1 MGFASLDS
9 PQVADLVRRF
19 AGARAV
25 TLIVGAGASME
36 SSLPSWRVLVERLLS
51 RVAADSKT
59 LTEER
64 WRKDWIERTL
74 EREDLLAAAAVVEV
88 MAGSAPR
95 DKLLAAPYRHRGAGS
110 IPPRPAAPPT
120 GHLQRCVA
128 ER

>member
-1 MGFASLDS
+1 MGFGSLAS

-25 TLIVGAGASME
+25 TLSVGAGASME

-88 MAGSAPR
+88 MAGSALG
-95 DKLLAAPYRHRGAGS
+95 DMLLPPPPSKEMRGWLL
-110 IPPRPAAPPT
+110 PRPD
-120 GHLQRCVA
+120 
-128 ER
+128 